1 VLQSLEDFLGIRRG
15 DMGSVPAAVHHY
27 IRAPRQASLEEWV
40 FIPRDEG
47 IVRLALGQGIA
58 SPGWVVDMARE
69 RERIDLYL
77 GLTPPQRELPLI
89 TDVKSSR
96 Q

>member
-1 VLQSLEDFLGIRRG
+1 
-15 DMGSVPAAVHHY
+15 M
-27 IRAPRQASLEEWV
+27 EEWI
-40 FIPRDEG
+40 FIPQDEG
-47 IVRLALGQGIA
+47 GVRLIQGQNID

-77 GLTPPQRELPLI
+77 GLTPSQRELPLI
-89 TDVKSSR
+89 TDVKSGH

>member
-1 VLQSLEDFLGIRRG
+1 
-15 DMGSVPAAVHHY
+15 M
-27 IRAPRQASLEEWV
+27 QAQ
-40 FIPRDEG
+40 
-47 IVRLALGQGIA
+47 AIA

-77 GLTPPQRELPLI
+77 GISPPQQELPLI
-89 TDVKSSR
+89 TDVKSGR